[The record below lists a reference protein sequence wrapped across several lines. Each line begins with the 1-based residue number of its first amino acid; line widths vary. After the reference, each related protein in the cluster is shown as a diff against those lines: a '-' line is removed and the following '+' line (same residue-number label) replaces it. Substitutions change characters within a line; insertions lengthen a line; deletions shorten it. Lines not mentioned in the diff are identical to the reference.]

1 MGKKLIVSN
10 ADCEHDNTE
19 EFLEAL
25 ETAGEVTDE
34 FGAPIT
40 RVSYKGKVVITHS
53 GPKEEAKIIVRD
65 ICKEYGVHG
74 LKVRY
79 A

>member
-34 FGAPIT
+34 FGAPLT
-40 RVSYKGKVVITHS
+40 RTNYDGKVVITPLGS
-53 GPKEEAKIIVRD
+53 KEEARTIVRA
-65 ICKEYGVHG
+65 ICKEYDVHG